1 MPREARAGRR
11 GDRTGGHGVVGCGE
25 SDAAAGNFCEDG
37 GEKRFEERAV
47 PSRDANAP
55 VLMRIFS

>member
-1 MPREARAGRR
+1 MEEKKRFEARA
-11 GDRTGGHGVVGCGE
+11 
-25 SDAAAGNFCEDG
+25 A
-37 GEKRFEERAV
+37 